1 MSYQM
6 TEAPPPPQIAIGTR
20 SGRSFVKF
28 RLSSRA
34 AWNTFFAVCL
44 VAGLAAAT
52 TWGVRKIWGKPPG
65 AIGTSFDLAPGPW
78 GEITAQPILLE
89 APASML
95 SVNFRLGDGRWYFQ
109 ARTPE
114 EVGAFLRGTGLTSEQ
129 ITRIVAGLQAV
140 NGSEGLLAAAP
151 PEALVRGLS
160 TDVRSALYDKLALVP
175 ENFAQVEPF
184 RTTELH
190 LDAYL
195 AEDKLPPEL
204 IAEVKGLMW
213 RRGSGLFFSDY
224 NMVADKISS
233 PALKIALLKQLTHK
247 SSVILN
253 LDVPAD
259 ATAVDKLAAYYGVNG
274 RRDKIEPLLH
284 ALSDSGGGS
293 LGLANMLPAFARAR
307 LYRFP
312 DPLPGKDISPDCH
325 WTTFNFF
332 SKDQPDDSL
341 NDAAAVGKV
350 LGGNYLAV
358 KGEPQFGDVVLL
370 TLPDGSS
377 IHSATYIADNIVF
390 TKNGPSLASPFIFS
404 TIEDMLAFYPNSERI
419 RLTYYRLKNA

>member
-1 MSYQM
+1 M
-6 TEAPPPPQIAIGTR
+6 TEAPPKPQISLGTP

-34 AWNTFFAVCL
+34 AWNSFFALCVI
-44 VAGLAAAT
+44 VGIAAAAA
-52 TWGVRKIWGKPPG
+52 WAFQKIWGKPEG
-65 AIGTSFDLAPGPW
+65 AIGTRFALAAGPW
-78 GEITAQPILLE
+78 GKITVLPILLE

-95 SVNFRLGDGRWYFQ
+95 SVNFRLGDGNWYFQ
-109 ARTPE
+109 ARSAE
-114 EVGAFLRGTGLTSEQ
+114 EVAAFLRGAGLTPEQ
-129 ITRIVAGLQAV
+129 TAQVLPALRTVPGRD
-140 NGSEGLLAAAP
+140 GLLAAAP
-151 PEALVRGLS
+151 PEALVRAL
-160 TDVRSALYDKLALVP
+160 TPDVRSTLYDKLAATP

-195 AEDKLPPEL
+195 DPEKLPPEL

-233 PALKIALLKQLTHK
+233 PALKVALLRQLTHK
-247 SSVILN
+247 SSVVLSLDIPPDSDEVEN
-253 LDVPAD
+253 LV
-259 ATAVDKLAAYYGVNG
+259 AYYGVNG
-274 RRDKIEPLLH
+274 RRDKVEPLLH
-284 ALSDSGGGS
+284 AVSESGGGT
-293 LGLANMLPAFARAR
+293 LGLANMLPAFARSR

-332 SKDQPDDSL
+332 NRGQPDDSL
-341 NDAAAVGKV
+341 NDAATVGKV
-350 LGGNYLAV
+350 LSDKYAEV
-358 KGEPQFGDVVLL
+358 KGQPQFGDVVLL
-370 TLPDGSS
+370 TMPDGSS
-377 IHSATYIADNIVF
+377 IHSATYIADHIVF

-404 TIEDMLAFYPNSERI
+404 TIEDMLAFYPSSEKI
-419 RLTYYRLKNA
+419 TLTYYRLKGA